1 MEVRSQKEPIYA
13 AAAKDSGTKGRMRLS
28 QQRCHPQWPKP
39 SKTSISWWLTGGYA
53 IGLMGTTLT
62 DKSRK
67 MGSVMLWGDLQIPQP
82 PLCQSHRGGRWRQR
96 VGRDFDAA
104 PDTFD
109 PFHLAGIT
117 FNGEGH
123 RVEPT
128 SLGRPSLWTWCFWVN
143 RGYGYSGLKV
153 LSEVQYT
160 TRLLSQTQLG
170 ISMDFKG
177 QNFGTN
183 VNELTPRCFQM
194 GRPEEKVHTLR
205 AASLWGCG
213 TLPQRWDPKLTHTLT
228 RTDKLD

>member
-1 MEVRSQKEPIYA
+1 MRWSTNTSTTSLSKSQRRTLKA
-13 AAAKDSGTKGRMRLS
+13 ASGTSWRLDMLDP
-28 QQRCHPQWPKP
+28 RFWRGTRHLP
-39 SKTSISWWLTGGYA
+39 S
-53 IGLMGTTLT
+53 
-62 DKSRK
+62 
-67 MGSVMLWGDLQIPQP
+67 
-82 PLCQSHRGGRWRQR
+82 
-96 VGRDFDAA
+96 
-104 PDTFD
+104 D
-109 PFHLAGIT
+109 PFYLAGIT